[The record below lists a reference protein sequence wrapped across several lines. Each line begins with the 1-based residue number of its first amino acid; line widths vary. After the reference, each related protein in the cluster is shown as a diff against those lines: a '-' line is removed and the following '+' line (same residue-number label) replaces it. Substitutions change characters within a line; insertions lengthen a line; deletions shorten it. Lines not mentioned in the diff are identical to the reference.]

1 VLRRKGKGPLDRLL
15 HGRRRELD
23 GSAKPTDNAATTQR
37 MRRRIQMYF
46 SAAKTRS
53 RTFSQKHPPQ
63 RTISSFTTCIGF
75 VTKNAPASSS
85 RRLSSVLNPG
95 RLGFKWLP
103 PSLLASHLGAAA
115 KSESKAGRTSP
126 ELQRWV
132 ARRKPSISQTSAPPP
147 QVTSPPL
154 TPNRITSP
162 LPYPPNRSLLSCG
175 SHAALSAENRA
186 GLVNALKVS
195 GFWFGAGMKLPSG
208 SDTFTHFCNGLS

>member
-15 HGRRRELD
+15 HDRRRELD

-103 PSLLASHLGAAA
+103 PSLLAS
-115 KSESKAGRTSP
+115 SP
-126 ELQRWV
+126 
-132 ARRKPSISQTSAPPP
+132 PTSAPRR
-147 QVTSPPL
+147 S
-154 TPNRITSP
+154 PNRKRGGPHRSCNDGWQEGSP
-162 LPYPPNRSLLSCG
+162 RSRRPQRRRL
-175 SHAALSAENRA
+175 R
-186 GLVNALKVS
+186 
-195 GFWFGAGMKLPSG
+195 
-208 SDTFTHFCNGLS
+208 